1 MSGRRAKRLGAFG
14 LALGLAV
21 LCFIL
26 LLTAL
31 HNVGTDDARYYRLQM
46 DAGILPR
53 AGISEDDLRT
63 LDAALAHYLAGRP
76 EELLLPLESAPGEY
90 SVLALNVN
98 GSLQPAFNE
107 KELAHLDDCRN
118 LFALLRK
125 VRRRLIPWAVLLI
138 VGGAYLLNDRR
149 RARRVAW
156 LSPLILLIPLSA
168 FALWAAI
175 DFDSAFVFF
184 HRVLFTNDLW
194 QLNSRTDLLIR
205 ICPES
210 MFVEMGKTI
219 ALRGAAIL
227 AGVPAIAT
235 GLTLI
240 WPKSKQKEDDPW
252 NDNRAARRAAAQGP
266 KTFDVKGKR

>member
-1 MSGRRAKRLGAFG
+1 MSIKKRRILGAVG

-21 LCFIL
+21 LMFIL

-31 HNVGTDDARYYRLQM
+31 HNVGTDDARYYRLQT
-46 DAGILPR
+46 DAGVLPG
-53 AGISEDDLRT
+53 AGISEADLRT
-63 LDAALAHYLAGRP
+63 LDAALAHYLAGQL

-107 KELAHLDDCRN
+107 RELAHLDDCRS

-125 VRRRLIPWAVLLI
+125 VRRRLIPWAVLLV

-149 RARRVAW
+149 GARRVAW
-156 LSPLILLIPLSA
+156 LSPLVLLIPLGA
-168 FALWAAI
+168 FALWAAV
-175 DFDSAFVFF
+175 DFDRAFVFF
-184 HRVLFTNDLW
+184 HRVLFTNNLW
-194 QLNSRTDLLIR
+194 LLDPRTDLLIR
-205 ICPES
+205 VCPQS
-210 MFVEMGKTI
+210 MFMEMGKAI

-227 AGVPAIAT
+227 AGVPAAAT

-240 WPKSKQKEDDPW
+240 WLKSKQKEDDPW
-252 NDNRAARRAAAQGP
+252 NDNRAARRAAAQRP
-266 KTFDVKGKR
+266 KTFDVGGRR